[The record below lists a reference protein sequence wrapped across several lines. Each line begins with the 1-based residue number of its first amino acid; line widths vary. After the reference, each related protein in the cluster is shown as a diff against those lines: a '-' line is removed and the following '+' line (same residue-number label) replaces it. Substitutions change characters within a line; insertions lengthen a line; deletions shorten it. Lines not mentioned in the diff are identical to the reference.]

1 MIINTL
7 LDHFPFDINHVD
19 DDHIDYDQINRKQ
32 DESCIKVV
40 ILSYNFSRFLLNSE
54 IKYTDVNSLLI
65 VALSVPLTAGS
76 TSMQTITSILDK
88 LVQYFCVDLTYS
100 EHTLEHVDVGLHESF
115 VQEELQKLFKLN

>member
-32 DESCIKVV
+32 FESCIKVV

-76 TSMQTITSILDK
+76 TSMQTINSILDK

-100 EHTLEHVDVGLHESF
+100 EHTLEVGLHDPY
-115 VQEELQKLFKLN
+115 VHEELQK